1 MQLYK
6 NSGLRENMSEI
17 KFTDSQRAAINAEA
31 PKILISAA
39 AGSGKS
45 TVLTERIISSVT
57 SEEKAFDISK
67 ILAVTFTKA
76 SAEDLKAK
84 IGKEVRKAVLRDPEN
99 KRLKAQLIKLSSAKI
114 STIHGLCFSLIKSHF
129 QMLGLNASMRVA
141 DEVEA
146 AAIRSE
152 VLTELLESA
161 YAGYFKPIP
170 DFAYFTENFITE
182 RDDSLNKILFG
193 VYDKIKNI
201 PNGFAEWERRIDN
214 LTDEKSF
221 GESDLGR
228 LIIFHLSLFVDYA
241 CLLCKNTVET
251 LSADGNYADKYLPAF
266 EYDLQFLSKL
276 KRLTEK
282 GSYREIAAHLSDYT
296 PVKLKSVK
304 ADLKTDEG
312 EYARTVVKPYVK
324 DTVKEF
330 DEKFFSVP
338 SEQLKKS
345 GEETAKIARSLILF
359 LKEFDVRFTEEKLRR
374 SVLDF
379 NDLEH
384 YALKLLYNDDGK
396 VSDTARRIS
405 ESLDEIYVDEYQD
418 VNPLQNKIFEA
429 LSISCPIF
437 MVGDIKQSIY
447 SFRGAAP
454 SIFSDYRRR
463 FSEHAAGTDRYE
475 KDVTVFLS
483 DNFRSAHNV
492 TEFVN
497 AVSEPLFSTPFTEE
511 YYSYRIPYSKEDR
524 LICNVKTDAPAV
536 SILIAE
542 DKKQPSADE
551 GASENRASN
560 FNAPSNTADAAKS
573 GINESAAQQN
583 GSAYAGASG
592 ENGALKSDGTDD
604 ISSGNNSSLQS
615 GSAEVGSDP
624 NNTGRNGGACYL
636 EAEMVANKISEL
648 ISGGAAP
655 SEIAVLLRGT
665 KTDAPIF
672 EAALK
677 RRNIPISTDK
687 GSSLFDAP
695 EVQLSLCLLNCIDN
709 PYRDIFLAGALR
721 SPVFGFTLDDLIRI
735 KRYKPDAPSLF
746 DALREF
752 TAAERLNKGVY
763 FLEFLSRMRSFA
775 SENSIDRTLWH
786 LYTETAF
793 FTLIYD
799 GGKAIG
805 SIPEARR
812 ANLLKLH
819 GIAKAFSASDGSSL
833 YSFIEYLRAMISG
846 DKPPSAASIQGD
858 GVKIMSIHH
867 SKGLEFTHCF
877 VCRTSRAFSNE
888 TSKSSVI
895 VNEKFGLAMRIKD
908 ALRLTSADTVFRQA
922 LIMQS
927 ELTETE
933 EEMRLLYVALS
944 RAKTALYIT
953 GYAKDFSVLE
963 RSAYYSSRV
972 PHPMLFS
979 SQNSYLKWIL
989 TALKCKTD
997 LAPRYSLNILSADDI
1012 YGDAEKRV
1020 LSRVALNKETAATEC
1035 DENVYNV
1042 LKERFDYVYPYEKT
1056 AFIPSKLSVSRLYPE
1071 ILDALET
1078 EALFGGYENELF
1090 VPDFD
1095 TFVGGAE
1102 FGSSG
1107 EFTDF
1112 SGSSKLTDSVSFE
1125 NSMDFGNS
1133 TELNDNTDFG
1143 GGSALPSESVFYD
1156 NKHAEGIKDE
1166 NESFSLSPDVPDN
1179 SPKMKTPSFLLN
1191 DTSVSAAEKGTATH
1205 VFMQFC
1211 DFNNVEKNGI
1221 DAEISRLTEKRFI
1234 LSSHA
1239 EIIDKGA
1246 INAFFSSDLYKQ
1258 MKSAVTISREYRFN
1272 IKLPASDFT
1281 KNPILKEQVKD
1292 DFVFV
1297 QGVIDCYFRDEN
1309 GRLYLLDYKTD
1320 RVPREIRG
1328 NEEKEA
1334 RFFAERHSSQLSYY
1348 KKALERLTGQEVYQ
1362 IYIYSFDLGKAIS
1375 LKL

>member
-1 MQLYK
+1 
-6 NSGLRENMSEI
+6 MSEI
-17 KFTDSQRAAINAEA
+17 KFTDSQRAAIDAEA

-84 IGKEVRKAVLRDPEN
+84 ISKEVRKAVLCCPEN
-99 KRLKAQLIKLSSAKI
+99 KRLRAQLIKLSSAKI

-129 QMLGLNASMRVA
+129 QMLGLSASMRVA

-146 AAIRSE
+146 AALRSE

-182 RDDSLNKILFG
+182 RDDSLSKILFG

-201 PNGFAEWERRIDN
+201 PNGFTEWERKIDA
-214 LTDEKSF
+214 LTDKKSF
-221 GESDLGR
+221 GESDFGR

-241 CLLCKNTVET
+241 QLLCKNTVEM
-251 LSADGNYADKYLPAF
+251 LSADENYADKYLPAF
-266 EYDLQFLSKL
+266 EYDLHFLSKL
-276 KRLTEK
+276 KQLTEK
-282 GSYREIAAHLSDYT
+282 GSYGEISEYLPTYT

-304 ADLKTDEG
+304 ADFKTDEG
-312 EYARTVVKPYVK
+312 EYARTVVKAYIK

-330 DEKFFSVP
+330 NEKFFLVTP
-338 SEQLKKS
+338 EQLEKS
-345 GEETAKIARSLILF
+345 AEETAKLSRALILF
-359 LKEFDVRFTEEKLRR
+359 LREFDSRFNEEKRRR

-384 YALKLLYNDDGK
+384 CALKLLYDSEGN

-429 LSISCPIF
+429 LSVSCPIF

-463 FSEHAAGTDRYE
+463 FSEHTPGTDRYE

-483 DNFRSAHNV
+483 DNFRSAFNV

-497 AVSEPLFSTPFTEE
+497 AVSDPLFSTSFTED

-524 LICNVKTDAPAV
+524 LVCNVKNEAPEV

-542 DKKQPSADE
+542 DKKEPSADNGE
-551 GASENRASN
+551 VTENFSSESKGISAVTGALSEV
-560 FNAPSNTADAAKS
+560 NTR
-573 GINESAAQQN
+573 QN
-583 GSAYAGASG
+583 GGVGESGSG
-592 ENGALKSDGTDD
+592 EN
-604 ISSGNNSSLQS
+604 SSNQNGGVGESGLGENSSNQKS
-615 GSAEVGSDP
+615 GVGESNSEENSA
-624 NNTGRNGGACYL
+624 RQNGGASYL

-648 ISGGAAP
+648 ISGGTAP

-677 RRNIPISTDK
+677 KRNIPISTDK

-735 KRYKPDAPSLF
+735 RRYKPDAPSLF

-752 TAAERLNKGVY
+752 TAAERLRKGVY

-775 SENSIDRTLWH
+775 SENTVDRTLWH

-799 GGKAIG
+799 GGKALG
-805 SIPEARR
+805 SIPQARR

-819 GIAKAFSASDGSSL
+819 SIAKSFSSSDGSSL
-833 YSFIEYLRAMISG
+833 YSFIEYLRAMLSG
-846 DKPPSAASIQGD
+846 SNPPSAATIQGD

-877 VCRTSRAFSNE
+877 VCRTTRAFSKE
-888 TSKSSVI
+888 THKSSVVI
-895 VNEKFGLAMRIKD
+895 DENFGIAMRIKD

-922 LIMQS
+922 LLMQS
-927 ELTETE
+927 DLTETE

-953 GYAKDFSVLE
+953 GSAKDLAVLD
-963 RSAYYSSRV
+963 RSAYYASRT

-979 SQNSYLKWIL
+979 SQNCYLKWIL

-997 LAPRYSLNILSADDI
+997 LAPRYSL
-1012 YGDAEKRV
+1012 RV
-1020 LSRVALNKETAATEC
+1020 LSAKDIYDEAQGRVLNGTVVKKETDAAEY
-1035 DENVYNV
+1035 DENAYNV

-1078 EALFGGYENELF
+1078 ETLFRDYETELF
-1090 VPDFD
+1090 IPDFD
-1095 TFVGGAE
+1095 TFTDTAEIADSSEFIGGSE
-1102 FGSSG
+1102 FIGNSEFINSSEFSST
-1107 EFTDF
+1107 EFTDK
-1112 SGSSKLTDSVSFE
+1112 SCSYETEHAKTVKEVS
-1125 NSMDFGNS
+1125 
-1133 TELNDNTDFG
+1133 EL
-1143 GGSALPSESVFYD
+1143 ALPC
-1156 NKHAEGIKDE
+1156 
-1166 NESFSLSPDVPDN
+1166 PDAPDN
-1179 SPKMKTPSFLLN
+1179 SPKLKTPSFLLT

-1211 DFNNVEKNGI
+1211 DFQNVEESGI

-1234 LSSHA
+1234 LPSHA
-1239 EIIDKGA
+1239 EIIDKNA
-1246 INAFFSSDLYKQ
+1246 IKAFFNSDLYNQ
-1258 MKSAVTISREYRFN
+1258 MKNAVSLSREYRFN
-1272 IKLPASDFT
+1272 IKLPAVDFT
-1281 KNPILKEQVKD
+1281 KNPILKEQIKD

-1297 QGVIDCYFRDEN
+1297 QGVIDCYFRDAN
-1309 GRLYLLDYKTD
+1309 GRLCLLDYKTD
-1320 RVPREIRG
+1320 RVPKEIRG
-1328 NEEKEA
+1328 NEEKESL
-1334 RFFAERHSSQLSYY
+1334 FFTEKHSSQLSYY
-1348 KKALERLTGQEVYQ
+1348 KKALEKLTGERVYKT
-1362 IYIYSFDLGKAIS
+1362 YIYSFALGKVINVN
-1375 LKL
+1375 

>member
-1 MQLYK
+1 
-6 NSGLRENMSEI
+6 MSEI
-17 KFTDSQRAAINAEA
+17 KFTDSQRAAISAYS

-84 IGKEVRKAVLRDPEN
+84 ISKEVRKAVLHAPEN
-99 KRLKAQLIKLSSAKI
+99 KRLKSQLIKLSSAKI

-129 QMLGLNASMRVA
+129 QMLGLSASMRVA

-146 AAIRSE
+146 AALRSE
-152 VLTELLESA
+152 VLAELLESA

-201 PNGFAEWERRIDN
+201 PNGFDEWERKIAD
-214 LTDEKSF
+214 LTDCKSF
-221 GESDLGR
+221 GESDFGK

-241 CLLCKNTVET
+241 LLLCNNTVET
-251 LSADGNYADKYLPAF
+251 LSSDENYADKYLPAF
-266 EYDLQFLSKL
+266 EYDLNFLSAL
-276 KRLTEK
+276 KKLTEK
-282 GSYREIAAHLSDYT
+282 GSYGEIAAYLSEYT

-304 ADLKTDEG
+304 ADFKTDEG
-312 EYARTVVKPYVK
+312 EYARTVVKPYIK
-324 DTVKEF
+324 DTIKEF
-330 DEKFFSVP
+330 NEKFFSV
-338 SEQLKKS
+338 SAEQLKKN
-345 GEETAKIARSLILF
+345 GEETANIARALIIF
-359 LKEFDVRFTEEKLRR
+359 LKEFDSRFTEEKHRR

-384 YALKLLYNDDGK
+384 YTLKLLYNSDGN
-396 VSDTARRIS
+396 VSDTALRIS

-418 VNPLQNKIFEA
+418 VNPLQNRIFEA
-429 LSISCPIF
+429 LSVSCPIF

-463 FSEHAAGTDRYE
+463 FAEYTPGTDRYE
-475 KDVTVFLS
+475 KDVTIFLS
-483 DNFRSAHNV
+483 DNFRSAFNV

-497 AVSEPLFSTPFTEE
+497 AVSDPLFGTPFTED
-511 YYSYRIPYSKEDR
+511 YYSYRIPYSKDDR
-524 LICNVKTDAPAV
+524 LVCNVKSDAPEV

-542 DKKQPSADE
+542 DKKNVSADDTEE
-551 GASENRASN
+551 GTKDEAYAPALGEKSTTDNAGRSTGEKSTTDNTGSGTGEKSAADNAGSGTGENS
-560 FNAPSNTADAAKS
+560 TADNTD
-573 GINESAAQQN
+573 GDTGE
-583 GSAYAGASG
+583 GSAR
-592 ENGALKSDGTDD
+592 
-604 ISSGNNSSLQS
+604 Q
-615 GSAEVGSDP
+615 
-624 NNTGRNGGACYL
+624 NGGACYL

-648 ISGGAAP
+648 ISGGAAT
-655 SEIAVLLRGT
+655 SEIAILLRGT

-677 RRNIPISTDK
+677 KRNIPISTDN

-695 EVQLSLCLLNCIDN
+695 EVQLSLCMLNCIDN

-735 KRYKPDAPSLF
+735 RRYNPCAPSLF
-746 DALREF
+746 DALREY
-752 TAAERLNKGVY
+752 TAAERLSKGIY
-763 FLEFLSRMRSFA
+763 FLEFLSRMRAFA
-775 SENSIDRTLWH
+775 SENTVDRTLWH

-799 GGKAIG
+799 GGKALG
-805 SIPEARR
+805 SIPSARR

-819 GIAKAFSASDGSSL
+819 GIAKAFSASEGSTL
-833 YSFIEYLRAMISG
+833 YTFIEYLRAMLSG
-846 DKPPSAASIQGD
+846 DKPPSAASIRGD

-877 VCRTSRAFSNE
+877 VCRTTRAFSTE
-888 TSKSSVI
+888 SHKSSVVVDENYGI
-895 VNEKFGLAMRIKD
+895 AMRIKD
-908 ALRLTSADTVFRQA
+908 TLRLTSADTVFRQA
-922 LIMQS
+922 LLMQS
-927 ELTETE
+927 DLSETE

-953 GYAKDFSVLE
+953 GSAKDFSVLE
-963 RSAYYSSRV
+963 RSAYHASKT

-989 TALKCKTD
+989 TALKCKTE
-997 LAPRYSLNILSADDI
+997 LSPRYSLKVLTANEICDEA
-1012 YGDAEKRV
+1012 ARRV
-1020 LSRVALNKETAATEC
+1020 LTETVLKTETAAAEY
-1035 DENVYNV
+1035 DKDAYSV

-1078 EALFGGYENELF
+1078 EALYRGFEDELF
-1090 VPDFD
+1090 IPDFD
-1095 TFVGGAE
+1095 TFTDTAK
-1102 FGSSG
+1102 
-1107 EFTDF
+1107 FTDGTEF
-1112 SGSSKLTDSVSFE
+1112 SDNSYFTDGTGFGDSSKLTEESDAYTTKEAES
-1125 NSMDFGNS
+1125 
-1133 TELNDNTDFG
+1133 NTD
-1143 GGSALPSESVFYD
+1143 ASE
-1156 NKHAEGIKDE
+1156 NGENAE
-1166 NESFSLSPDVPDN
+1166 NNVPDN
-1179 SPKMKTPSFLLN
+1179 SPKMKTPLFLL
-1191 DTSVSAAEKGTATH
+1191 DDITVSAAEKGTATH

-1211 DFNNVEKNGI
+1211 DFENVEKNGI
-1221 DAEISRLTEKRFI
+1221 DEEIARLTEKRFI
-1234 LSSHA
+1234 LPSHA
-1239 EIIDKGA
+1239 EMIDKSA
-1246 INAFFSSDLYKQ
+1246 IKAFFDSALYKQ
-1258 MKSAVTISREYRFN
+1258 MKNAVTLSREYRFN
-1272 IKLPASDFT
+1272 IKLPAADFT
-1281 KNPILKEQVKD
+1281 ENPILKEQVKD

-1297 QGVIDCYFRDEN
+1297 QGVIDCYFRDAE
-1309 GRLYLLDYKTD
+1309 GKLYLLDYKTD

-1328 NEEKEA
+1328 NEEKET
-1334 RFFAERHSSQLSYY
+1334 FFFTEKHSSQLSYY
-1348 KKALERLTGQEVYQ
+1348 KKALERLTGEKVYKTF
-1362 IYIYSFDLGKAIS
+1362 IYSFALGKAIS
-1375 LKL
+1375 ID